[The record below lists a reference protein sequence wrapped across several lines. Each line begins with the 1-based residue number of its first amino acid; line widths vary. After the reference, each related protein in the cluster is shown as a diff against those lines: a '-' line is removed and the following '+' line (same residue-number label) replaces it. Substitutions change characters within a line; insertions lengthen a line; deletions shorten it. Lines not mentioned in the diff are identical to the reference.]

1 VITINLL
8 QDLCPTTSYQTLTKY
23 VEPLSDGMNKYKITT
38 PVRVAHFLS
47 QCAHESGNFEFTIE
61 NLNYSQ
67 AGLLSTFPKYFTQ
80 AQAQEYARKPDKIGN
95 RVYANRMGNGT
106 ESSGDGYKYRGR
118 GLIQL
123 TGKNNYT
130 KLSESIGKSID
141 DTILYLNSPI
151 GATVA
156 ALWFWDVNKLV
167 TLSDT
172 ATVDAITRKVNGGLH
187 GYTDRL
193 DKYKRILSYIDK
205 NKGIP

>member
-1 VITINLL
+1 MITINLL

-80 AQAQEYARKPDKIGN
+80 SQAQEYARKPDKIGN

-156 ALWFWDVNKLV
+156 ALWFWNVNKLV